1 MGIAYMPQG
10 RHLFP
15 KLTVME
21 NLKIPIIKGE
31 MDKKTLEEIFEY
43 FPRL

>member
-1 MGIAYMPQG
+1 MPPYQIPRMGIAYMPQG

-21 NLKIPIIKGE
+21 NLRMPIVKGE
-31 MDKKTLEEIFEY
+31 FDEKS
-43 FPRL
+43 P